1 MKLLENI
8 YHTDN
13 ATDEEIVSNFTIGV
27 KEFGTIMKTIKE
39 QGKKSLQHFLIIG
52 KRGMGKSTLIRR
64 LDIELKKECYANKII
79 TIRLGGEGYRL
90 SKLYK
95 LWEQIIDILSLQE
108 PALKIL
114 QSELEDSKAYEE
126 NIVTIIADFLL
137 KQNKTIL
144 LLIDNFDTLVKNIST
159 KEQHQLRE
167 TLIQYPIQIIGN
179 TLFYGEQFFSYN
191 QPFYDFFKVVKLKN
205 LTKEESI
212 NFIESIL
219 EKEKKEGRFIS
230 EHKKLSTISTLRIL
244 SGGVPRT
251 IIFLMSVLYDDS
263 VESTMQHLKKLNELV
278 TPLYQDRMNLLSPQ
292 QREIIWAMAMQWD
305 KTGVREI
312 AKRIRMESKNVSAQ
326 LKVLEENGYVAKA
339 DTPGRN
345 NYYMIDERYFNIWLL
360 MSEGT
365 PYDGKK
371 VLWLTRSLDMLLDKT
386 EVRKYAK
393 GCLGKIKE
401 HENKLLLTQA
411 LLQSEHLNTY
421 DKLTLLDDFSENTAK
436 ESSADKDWIIST
448 KESLLTNTTENE
460 VLYAEIEKEFKN
472 KNYEEAIGILKKI
485 KKNSPNKLSLGT
497 NKKIP
502 IDNTSNYV
510 LNIDAKNKFENEQYE
525 DAIAIYKKL
534 ASSGDKEANNIIGVC
549 YQLGLNDVK
558 NAEKYFLLAIENN
571 DIAAIYNLALLYNE
585 ETKNYKEAEKYYL
598 MAVVKKNI
606 SAMNNL
612 GTLYAD
618 KLLDYTKA
626 EKYYLMAI
634 DKNHVLAMNNLA
646 LLYQR
651 ELKDYIKAE
660 KYYLMA
666 VENNDISAMNS
677 LGILYVKNL
686 NENKKAE
693 KYFLRAIENN
703 DIGAMNNIANLYSNR
718 MNDYEKAKKYYLMA
732 IKNKNIEALFNLGH
746 LYDNKLGN
754 KMEAEKYYLKAIQNN
769 YNPAIYRLSTMYLME
784 NKNREESL
792 KLIEK
797 YEELHVIYSTKF
809 LKAVILLWN
818 KKIVEANR
826 ILQDLITLTKE
837 DLHKDYDFY
846 GRTLFY
852 VLIFKQKNMLYNFFS
867 QNEFA
872 KDIFKPIYFALLQE
886 MKDEKEKEYLTMPPE
901 LEEPVNLLIEEIK
914 NERIRYD
921 V

>member
-13 ATDEEIVSNFTIGV
+13 ATDEEIVNNFTIRV
-27 KEFGTIMKTIKE
+27 QEFGTIMKTIKE

-64 LDIELKKECYANKII
+64 LDIELKKECYTNKII

-108 PALKIL
+108 PALKKL
-114 QSELEDSKAYEE
+114 QNELEDSKAYEE
-126 NIVTIIADFLL
+126 NIITIIADFLL

-144 LLIDNFDTLVKNIST
+144 LLIDNFDTLVKNLST

-179 TLFYGEQFFSYN
+179 TLFYGEQFFSYT

-219 EKEKKEGRFIS
+219 EKEKQEGRFIS

-263 VESTMQHLKKLNELV
+263 IESTMQHLKKLNELV
-278 TPLYQDRMNLLSPQ
+278 TPLYQDRMNHLSPQ

-305 KTGVREI
+305 KTGVKEI
-312 AKRIRMESKNVSAQ
+312 AKKTRMESKNVSAQ

-365 PYDGKK
+365 PYEGKR
-371 VLWLTRSLDMLLDKT
+371 VLWLTRSLDMLLDET

-411 LLQSEHLNTY
+411 LLQSEHLNTF
-421 DKLTLLDDFSENTAK
+421 DKLMLLDDFSENTTK
-436 ESSADKDWIIST
+436 ENPSDKDWIIST
-448 KESLLTNTTENE
+448 KESLLINTTENE
-460 VLYAEIEKEFKN
+460 VKYAEVEKEFKN
-472 KNYEEAIGILKKI
+472 KNYEDAIGILKTI
-485 KKNSPNKLSLGT
+485 KENFTNKLSLDSNKEILIDST
-497 NKKIP
+497 N
-502 IDNTSNYV
+502 NYI
-510 LNIDAKNKFENEQYE
+510 LNSEAKNKFDNKQYE
-525 DAIAIYKKL
+525 DAIVIYKKL
-534 ASSGDKEANNIIGVC
+534 ASFGDEEANNFIGVC
-549 YQLGLNDVK
+549 YYLGIKDVK

-571 DIAAIYNLALLYNE
+571 NAYAMHNLAILYIE

-598 MAVVKKNI
+598 MAIERNHI

-612 GTLYAD
+612 GTLYAE
-618 KLLDYTKA
+618 KLMDYTKA
-626 EKYYLMAI
+626 EKYYLMAV
-634 DKNHVLAMNNLA
+634 DKNHILAMNNLG
-646 LLYQR
+646 LLYAR
-651 ELKDYIKAE
+651 VLKDYVKAE

-666 VENNDISAMNS
+666 VKNNDASAMNNIG
-677 LGILYVKNL
+677 LLYFRNL

-693 KYFLRAIENN
+693 KYFLKAIENN
-703 DIGAMNNIANLYSNR
+703 DINAMYNLANLYSSE
-718 MNDYEKAKKYYLMA
+718 MNGYKKAKKYYLMA
-732 IKNKNIEALFNLGH
+732 IKNNNIKALFNIGR
-746 LYDNKLGN
+746 LYEEKLNNK
-754 KMEAEKYYLKAIQNN
+754 KEAEKYYLRAIENN
-769 YNPAIYRLSTMYLME
+769 FNPAIYSLSSLYLVE
-784 NKNREESL
+784 NRNKEDSL

-797 YEELHVIYSTKF
+797 YEALHEVNSTRF
-809 LKAVILLWN
+809 FKAVILLWN

-826 ILQDLITLTKE
+826 ILQDLIILTKD
-837 DLHKDYDFY
+837 DLQKGYDFY
-846 GRTLFY
+846 DRTLFY
-852 VLIFKQKNMLYNFFS
+852 ILIFKQKNMLYNFFS
-867 QNEFA
+867 QNEYA

-901 LEEPVNLLIEEIK
+901 LEEPVNLLLEEIK
-914 NERIRYD
+914 NERIRYE

>member
-13 ATDEEIVSNFTIGV
+13 ATDEEIVNNFTIRV
-27 KEFGTIMKTIKE
+27 QEFGTIMKTIKE

-64 LDIELKKECYANKII
+64 LDIELKKECYTNKII

-108 PALKIL
+108 PALKKL
-114 QSELEDSKAYEE
+114 QNELEDSKAYEE
-126 NIVTIIADFLL
+126 NIITIIADFLL

-144 LLIDNFDTLVKNIST
+144 LLIDNFDTLVKNLST

-179 TLFYGEQFFSYN
+179 TLFYGEQFFSYT

-219 EKEKKEGRFIS
+219 EKEKQEGRFIS

-263 VESTMQHLKKLNELV
+263 IESTMQHLKKLNELV
-278 TPLYQDRMNLLSPQ
+278 TPLYQDRMNHLSPQ

-305 KTGVREI
+305 KTGVKEI
-312 AKRIRMESKNVSAQ
+312 AKKTRMESKNVSAQ

-365 PYDGKK
+365 PYEGKR
-371 VLWLTRSLDMLLDKT
+371 VLWLTRSLDMLLDET

-411 LLQSEHLNTY
+411 LLQSEHLNTF
-421 DKLTLLDDFSENTAK
+421 DKLMLLDDFSENTTK

-448 KESLLTNTTENE
+448 KERLLINTTENE
-460 VLYAEIEKEFKN
+460 VKYAEVEKEFKN
-472 KNYEEAIGILKKI
+472 KNYEDAIGILKTI
-485 KKNSPNKLSLGT
+485 KENFTNKLSLDSNKEILIDST
-497 NKKIP
+497 N
-502 IDNTSNYV
+502 NYI
-510 LNIDAKNKFENEQYE
+510 LNSEAKNKFDNKQYE
-525 DAIAIYKKL
+525 DAIVIYKKL
-534 ASSGDKEANNIIGVC
+534 ASFGDEEANNFIGVC
-549 YQLGLNDVK
+549 YYLGIKDVK

-571 DIAAIYNLALLYNE
+571 NAYAMHNLAILYIE

-598 MAVVKKNI
+598 MAIERNHI

-612 GTLYAD
+612 GTLYA
-618 KLLDYTKA
+618 
-626 EKYYLMAI
+626 E
-634 DKNHVLAMNNLA
+634 
-646 LLYQR
+646 
-651 ELKDYIKAE
+651 
-660 KYYLMA
+660 
-666 VENNDISAMNS
+666 
-677 LGILYVKNL
+677 
-686 NENKKAE
+686 
-693 KYFLRAIENN
+693 
-703 DIGAMNNIANLYSNR
+703 
-718 MNDYEKAKKYYLMA
+718 
-732 IKNKNIEALFNLGH
+732 
-746 LYDNKLGN
+746 
-754 KMEAEKYYLKAIQNN
+754 
-769 YNPAIYRLSTMYLME
+769 
-784 NKNREESL
+784 
-792 KLIEK
+792 KLIDRK
-797 YEELHVIYSTKF
+797 SV
-809 LKAVILLWN
+809 V
-818 KKIVEANR
+818 
-826 ILQDLITLTKE
+826 
-837 DLHKDYDFY
+837 
-846 GRTLFY
+846 
-852 VLIFKQKNMLYNFFS
+852 
-867 QNEFA
+867 
-872 KDIFKPIYFALLQE
+872 
-886 MKDEKEKEYLTMPPE
+886 
-901 LEEPVNLLIEEIK
+901 
-914 NERIRYD
+914 
-921 V
+921 